1 MKEIREKVRKEAVI
15 EHKSQLLRLP
25 LPLVLKPKLESIAS
39 LYRHPFHFFFT
50 HSASSFFTHSA
61 SNSAGLGSWSGN
73 MNFYSCRIW
82 FLSDRALTGWD
93 AFPLI
98 DNIVWGNIEK

>member
-1 MKEIREKVRKEAVI
+1 MKEIREKGRKEAVI

-50 HSASSFFTHSA
+50 HSAS
-61 SNSAGLGSWSGN
+61 NSAGLGS
-73 MNFYSCRIW
+73 
-82 FLSDRALTGWD
+82 
-93 AFPLI
+93 
-98 DNIVWGNIEK
+98 